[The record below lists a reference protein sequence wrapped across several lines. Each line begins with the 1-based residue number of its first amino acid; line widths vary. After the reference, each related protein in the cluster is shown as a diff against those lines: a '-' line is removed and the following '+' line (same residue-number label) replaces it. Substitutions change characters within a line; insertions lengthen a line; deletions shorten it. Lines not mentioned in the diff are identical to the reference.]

1 MALET
6 GFHLKENVFKFW
18 IEITSDSWIQYRM
31 FSNLINTQS
40 LKSSS
45 LNCRSRIF
53 SNHKRSTDP
62 QVARKNLSWK
72 A

>member
-6 GFHLKENVFKFW
+6 GFHLKENVFIFW

-53 SNHKRSTDP
+53 FLITKSKDQQILKRHGRT
-62 QVARKNLSWK
+62 
-72 A
+72 

>member
-6 GFHLKENVFKFW
+6 GFHLKENVFIFW

-45 LNCRSRIF
+45 LNVEVGF
-53 SNHKRSTDP
+53 FF
-62 QVARKNLSWK
+62 
-72 A
+72 

>member
-6 GFHLKENVFKFW
+6 GFHLKENVFMFW

-31 FSNLINTQS
+31 FSNPINTQS

-45 LNCRSRIF
+45 LNCRSQIF
-53 SNHKRSTDP
+53 FLITKDQQILKRHGRT
-62 QVARKNLSWK
+62 
-72 A
+72 

>member
-6 GFHLKENVFKFW
+6 GFHLKENVFIFW

-45 LNCRSRIF
+45 LSRIF
-53 SNHKRSTDP
+53 FLITKDQQILKRHGRT
-62 QVARKNLSWK
+62 
-72 A
+72 